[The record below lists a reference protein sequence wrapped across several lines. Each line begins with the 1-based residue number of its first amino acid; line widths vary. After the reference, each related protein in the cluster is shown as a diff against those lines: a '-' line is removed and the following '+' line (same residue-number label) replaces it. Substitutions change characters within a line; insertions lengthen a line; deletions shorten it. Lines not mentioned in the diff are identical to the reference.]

1 MVNKSTV
8 VWMHPGFEERERD
21 LQAKG
26 YAIQRIQS
34 GIRPRLYDEV
44 PDMVIYAE
52 ELLSENS
59 LFFKINQFF
68 PDTVALSIGTGSATH
83 DVQESRL
90 NASMN
95 KLIEDIKAID
105 LEE

>member
-21 LQAKG
+21 LRAKG

-34 GIRPRLYDEV
+34 GKSPRLYDEV

-68 PDTVALSIGTGSATH
+68 PDTVAMSIGTGRNTH
-83 DVQESRL
+83 RNEENRS
-90 NASMN
+90 NTSMN
-95 KLIEDIKAID
+95 KLIENIRAID
-105 LEE
+105 TEE

>member
-34 GIRPRLYDEV
+34 GISPRLYDEV
-44 PDMVIYAE
+44 PDMVIYSE

-68 PDTVALSIGTGSATH
+68 PDTVAMSIGTGTNTH
-83 DVQESRL
+83 GVQESRL

-95 KLIEDIKAID
+95 KLIEEIKGID
-105 LEE
+105 SEE